1 MAILSILLTAIII
14 IVSILIVLIVL
25 VQRPKQEGLGAAF
38 GGGAFDSALGAH
50 TTDVLQKITTYF
62 AIFFFVSA
70 IGLSMI
76 NARKFREAAVNNPLE
91 NLDKR
96 EMPTTPDLPNGLDG
110 ALSPL
115 VPLLNDA
122 DKGKTE
128 VPTPVEAPK
137 ADAPK
142 ADAPKAEAPK
152 ADAPKA
158 EAPKADAPKAEA
170 PKAAAPKSDAPKAE
184 APKAAAPKG
193 DAPKAEAPKADAP
206 KAEAP
211 KAAAPASTPAEG
223 ASKGGQ

>member
-76 NARKFREAAVNNPLE
+76 NARKFRASAVNNPLE

-96 EMPTTPDLPNGLDG
+96 ELPTTPDLTPGLNE
-110 ALSPL
+110 ALPPL
-115 VPLLNDA
+115 APVIDDAGKAKSDPAVAPKGDVPASVLPS
-122 DKGKTE
+122 G
-128 VPTPVEAPK
+128 APK

-142 ADAPKAEAPK
+142 PAEAAKPAASNPAATPKPAEVK
-152 ADAPKA
+152 ADKVAP
-158 EAPKADAPKAEA
+158 EAAKP
-170 PKAAAPKSDAPKAE
+170 AA
-184 APKAAAPKG
+184 
-193 DAPKAEAPKADAP
+193 
-206 KAEAP
+206 
-211 KAAAPASTPAEG
+211 T
-223 ASKGGQ
+223 GGQ